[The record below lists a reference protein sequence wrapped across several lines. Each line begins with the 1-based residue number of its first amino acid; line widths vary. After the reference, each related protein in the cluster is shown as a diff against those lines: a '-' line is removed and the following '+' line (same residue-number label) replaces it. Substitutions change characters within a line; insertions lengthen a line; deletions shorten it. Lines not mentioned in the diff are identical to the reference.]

1 MTAKKRIAAVLL
13 AVLCVVLL
21 AAPFMMAL
29 EAHHDCC
36 GKGCEVCEQM
46 IAMGTSLRAVGLVA
60 FLIMLAVSLTEK
72 AVRFSDRTVSD
83 LFFATPVTL
92 KVKLSN

>member
-1 MTAKKRIAAVLL
+1 MIAKKRIAAILL
-13 AVLCVVLL
+13 AMLCVVLL

-36 GKGCEVCEQM
+36 GKGCEVCEQL
-46 IAMGTSLRAVGLVA
+46 IAMGTSLRAVGLAVL
-60 FLIMLAVSLTEK
+60 LILLAASLVGK
-72 AVRFSDRTVSD
+72 SVRFSDRTVSD